1 MKKIILSLLLLLTFV
16 STKAQTV
23 VSTDKYI
30 IGEWNDKTRDW
41 DYEAEFNY
49 SDIDF
54 TYNNRAF
61 TVNDVRQSIYYLNS
75 DVITKDTKE
84 MKSSSWLDV
93 TDEKGRACIVS
104 LCHYPKSG
112 SKVIIIIYENLIIKY
127 YIKKETKLGTY
138 KY

>member
-1 MKKIILSLLLLLTFV
+1 MKKIILALLLLITV
-16 STKAQTV
+16 NNIKAQTT
-23 VSTDKYI
+23 VSTNKYI
-30 IGEWNDKTRDW
+30 IGEWNTVTKDW
-41 DYEAEFNY
+41 DYDTEFNY

-54 TYNNRAF
+54 TYNNGMF
-61 TVNDVRQSIYYLNS
+61 TVNDVRHSVYYLNS
-75 DVITKDTKE
+75 DVITKDTKD

-93 TDEKGRACIVS
+93 TDEKGRGCILS

-112 SKVIIIIYENLIIKY
+112 NKVIIIIYENIIIKY